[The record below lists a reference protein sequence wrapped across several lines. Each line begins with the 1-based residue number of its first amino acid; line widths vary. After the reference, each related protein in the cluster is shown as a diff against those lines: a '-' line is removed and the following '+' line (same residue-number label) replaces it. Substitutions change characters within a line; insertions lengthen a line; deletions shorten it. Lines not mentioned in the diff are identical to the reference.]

1 MEEKEFLKK
10 LTSSFSP
17 SGREDYLYEEIKK
30 VFEPYGEVSI
40 SNINNIYVKRK
51 GSGKNKIMIMAHLDE
66 VALIITDFSKD
77 GFLKF
82 KGIGIDPKTL
92 VSQEVIINGKE
103 DISGVI
109 GIKPP
114 HLMNEEEKDK
124 AVTFQSLLIDT
135 GLSTE
140 KVKENISIGTFA
152 YVKRDFTELLNNN
165 VACKSADD
173 KAGVVAMFSCAKGL
187 EGKDLKTNVYFVL
200 SAQEEV
206 GHRGAKS
213 AAYEINPDI
222 GIAIDVTFD
231 SGKFG
236 ADDRENKLGA
246 GPSVCIG
253 PNCHVKLRK
262 MIIETAKECN
272 IPYQVEVEPGN
283 TGTDAW
289 DIQIAREGIPTL
301 LISIPEKYMHTSVE
315 VIAIDDI
322 KNTGLLL
329 AKFIEKL
336 DNMSLE
342 EVLCF

>member
-10 LTSSFSP
+10 LTTSFSP

-30 VFEPYGEVSI
+30 AFEPYGDISI
-40 SNINNIYVKRK
+40 GNVNNIYVKRK
-51 GSGKNKIMIMAHLDE
+51 GIGESKIMLMAHLDE
-66 VALIITDFSKD
+66 VALIISDYSRD

-92 VSQEVIINGKE
+92 VSQEVIIRGKE
-103 DISGVI
+103 DIHGII

-124 AVTFQSLLIDT
+124 AASFQSLLIDT
-135 GLSTE
+135 GLSDKRVRE
-140 KVKENISIGTFA
+140 KINIGDTAF
-152 YVKRDFTELLNNN
+152 VKRDFTELLHNR

-173 KAGVVAMFSCAKGL
+173 KAGVVSMLSCAKYL
-187 EGKDLKTNVYFVL
+187 DNKELKSNVYFVL

-206 GHRGAKS
+206 GHRGAKT

-231 SGKFG
+231 RGKFG
-236 ADDRENKLGA
+236 ADDRENKLGG

-253 PNCHVKLRK
+253 PNCHPKLRK
-262 MIIETAKECN
+262 MIIETAKEFN

-315 VIAIDDI
+315 VIDIEDI
-322 KNTGLLL
+322 KSTGLLL
-329 AKFIEKL
+329 GKFIEKL
-336 DNMSLE
+336 DNESLE
-342 EVLCF
+342 EILCF

>member
-1 MEEKEFLKK
+1 MEEKEFLYN
-10 LTSSFSP
+10 LTTGFSP

-30 VFEPYGEVSI
+30 AFKPYGEISI
-40 SNINNIYVKRK
+40 GNINNIYVKRK
-51 GSGKNKIMIMAHLDE
+51 GSGKNKIMLMAHLDE
-66 VALIITDFSKD
+66 VALIISDYSRD

-92 VSQEVIINGKE
+92 VSQEVIIRGKE
-103 DISGVI
+103 DIPGII

-124 AVTFQSLLIDT
+124 AASFESLLIDT
-135 GLSTE
+135 GLSE
-140 KVKENISIGTFA
+140 KKVREKISIGDTAF
-152 YVKRDFTELLNNN
+152 VKRDTAELLHNR

-173 KAGVVAMFSCAKGL
+173 KAGVVSMLSCCKHLGNK
-187 EGKDLKTNVYFVL
+187 ELKSNVYFVL

-206 GHRGAKS
+206 GHRGAKNAS
-213 AAYEINPDI
+213 YEINPDI

-236 ADDRENKLGA
+236 ANDRENKLGG

-253 PNCHVKLRK
+253 PNCHPKLRK
-262 MIIETAKECN
+262 MIIETAKEAN

-289 DIQIAREGIPTL
+289 DIQITREGIPTL
-301 LISIPEKYMHTSVE
+301 LISITEKYMHTSVE
-315 VIAIDDI
+315 VIDIDDI
-322 KNTGLLL
+322 KSTGLLL
-329 AKFIEKL
+329 GKFIEKL
-336 DNMSLE
+336 DNESLE
-342 EVLCF
+342 EILCF